1 MGRLRPRGFWL
12 GGSATIKQ
20 ALETQGRSPN
30 KLVLTYIQRFLS
42 IIRCVVDIV
51 RYRTISSDILCGR
64 RFVAII
70 PDDLPPSTGIV
81 DIMEEVAAFHQAFPQ
96 YATSGGRMQVLLPRP
111 PVWRTSN
118 KQARK
123 KFFSLP

>member
-1 MGRLRPRGFWL
+1 MPSSISYDILRYR
-12 GGSATIKQ
+12 TI
-20 ALETQGRSPN
+20 S
-30 KLVLTYIQRFLS
+30 S
-42 IIRCVVDIV
+42 DIL

-111 PVWRTSN
+111 PV
-118 KQARK
+118 
-123 KFFSLP
+123 

>member
-1 MGRLRPRGFWL
+1 MPSSISYDILRYR
-12 GGSATIKQ
+12 TI
-20 ALETQGRSPN
+20 S
-30 KLVLTYIQRFLS
+30 S
-42 IIRCVVDIV
+42 DIL